1 MMYKGKPIKVG
12 WVEDTFAEDVK
23 DNLLY
28 SDAYEITHEL
38 ANGDSLEAEI
48 VYEGDHQLLSIRYLR
63 KCWLN
68 VIEVLLKW
76 FPEDDELL
84 EAIHKV
90 YTKGRS

>member
-1 MMYKGKPIKVG
+1 MLHRNKPIKVG

-38 ANGDSLEAEI
+38 ANGDYLEAEI
-48 VYEGDHQLLSIRYLR
+48 VYEGDHQLLAIRYLR

-68 VIEVLLKW
+68 VIEVRMKW

-90 YTKGRS
+90 YRKGRG